1 MHDEILTKRLAIVD
15 SEGQERII
23 LDASKSV
30 FPCIQIIGQDRS
42 AMTLCADGD
51 RLRIEMARKSG
62 SLALVI
68 VSSPE
73 GLMISTQDSD
83 CKTVGRIAVES
94 NAYKV
99 ITWLGRIEFEQ
110 R

>member
-1 MHDEILTKRLAIVD
+1 
-15 SEGQERII
+15 
-23 LDASKSV
+23 
-30 FPCIQIIGQDRS
+30 
-42 AMTLCADGD
+42 
-51 RLRIEMARKSG
+51 MARKSG